1 MESKTSVVRR
11 RRNQNRVPAIRRR
24 RPRVGSVGCLLN
36 DDALLISVE
45 LSNNEEAKGRRIDR
59 ILESPSLY
67 RRGDRTTRSFL
78 RAKLNEMA
86 AENVDVG
93 NDVSDV
99 EKAKV
104 GSSAMDPSMQMS
116 MVSKTLAIPSFP
128 LEVQGE

>member
-1 MESKTSVVRR
+1 
-11 RRNQNRVPAIRRR
+11 
-24 RPRVGSVGCLLN
+24 
-36 DDALLISVE
+36 
-45 LSNNEEAKGRRIDR
+45 
-59 ILESPSLY
+59 
-67 RRGDRTTRSFL
+67 
-78 RAKLNEMA
+78 MA

>member
-1 MESKTSVVRR
+1 M
-11 RRNQNRVPAIRRR
+11 
-24 RPRVGSVGCLLN
+24 RVGSVFCLLN

-45 LSNNEEAKGRRIDR
+45 LSNDEEAKGRRIDR